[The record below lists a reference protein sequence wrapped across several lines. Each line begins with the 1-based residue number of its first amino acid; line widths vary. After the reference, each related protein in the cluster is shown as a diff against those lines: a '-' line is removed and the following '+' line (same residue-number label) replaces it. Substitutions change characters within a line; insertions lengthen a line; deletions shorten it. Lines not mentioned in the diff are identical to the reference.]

1 MNAAKPLAQRDRAGA
16 EAAVKID
23 GRERL
28 RFNRTAQVLWRIS
41 PEMKEFLADIVDAY
55 SEQKGEKVTW
65 GDTIEAA
72 LKLLDEK
79 LRAKQ

>member
-1 MNAAKPLAQRDRAGA
+1 
-16 EAAVKID
+16 
-23 GRERL
+23 
-28 RFNRTAQVLWRIS
+28 VLWRIT

-65 GDTIEAA
+65 GDTTEAA